1 MTKALVLD
9 ERRRVREA
17 LRELL
22 VDVHGIDQVDTVVSA
37 EELLER
43 YPSERPDVVLIGSQR
58 ALTSG
63 VETCRRLLAHD
74 PGAVIILVGAPDDAP
89 TVAAAVAAG
98 ARGYLR
104 WDASP
109 MEVSISLSRVG
120 TRSGSDVEPPGLRPL
135 RPVRPSAVTL
145 TEREMQ
151 VLLGM
156 SQGKSNAA
164 IGRDLYL
171 SEDTVKTHA
180 RRLFKKL
187 TVSDRAE
194 SVATGF
200 RLGLLS

>member
-22 VDVHGIDQVDTVVSA
+22 SDVPGMDRVDTVVSA

-43 YPSERPDVVLIGSQR
+43 YPTERPDVVLIGSQR
-58 ALTSG
+58 AITSA

-74 PGAVIILVGAPDDAP
+74 PGAVIILVGAPEDAP
-89 TVAAAVAAG
+89 SVAAAVAAG

-109 MEVSISLSRVG
+109 IEVSVG
-120 TRSGSDVEPPGLRPL
+120 VARGGSQWASDPEPPGPRPL
-135 RPVRPSAVTL
+135 RAARPPTVTL

-156 SQGKSNAA
+156 SQGKSNAG

-187 TVSDRAE
+187 EVSDRAQ
-194 SVATGF
+194 SVAIGF
-200 RLGLLS
+200 RMGLLS